1 MLAEHKKRDLFAS
14 LFPFLS
20 FAEREGF
27 FLHFVTKATSSVTN
41 PRWVLIPLRRL
52 SRFFNK
58 KKRLI
63 YTPLSFLSFADRE
76 GFFLHFV
83 SKATSSMTN
92 PRRVLI
98 PLRRLSRF
106 FNKKRDLFT
115 SLFPFIICGKRGIR
129 TPGTVTRTPHFECGP
144 IDHSG
149 IFPNAGAKVAF
160 FLQITKKNP
169 FFFAL
174 YVAFFLRMSKKV
186 HFTSFYVLRN

>member
-1 MLAEHKKRDLFAS
+1 MLAEY
-14 LFPFLS
+14 
-20 FAEREGF
+20 
-27 FLHFVTKATSSVTN
+27 
-41 PRWVLIPLRRL
+41 
-52 SRFFNK
+52 K

-63 YTPLSFLSFADRE
+63 CKPLSFLSFAERE

-106 FNKKRDLFT
+106 FNKKRDLFASLFPLSFAEREGFFLHFVSKAT
-115 SLFPFIICGKRGIR
+115 SLMTNPRRVLIPLRRLSRFFNKKRDLFASLFPFYHLRKERDSNPR
-129 TPGTVTRTPHFECGP
+129 YSYPYTAFRVRPDRPLRHLSECGCKG
-144 IDHSG
+144 S
-149 IFPNAGAKVAF
+149 VF
-160 FLQITKKNP
+160 FADNQKKSI
-169 FFFAL
+169 FFAL